1 MVAGRPA
8 AARVPLRQ
16 RSGQSCRVKAVVI
29 HRMVA
34 EQRREIGARE
44 EWSHPLRAFA
54 DRALR
59 RCE

>member
-1 MVAGRPA
+1 
-8 AARVPLRQ
+8 
-16 RSGQSCRVKAVVI
+16 VKAVVI